1 MNLYAES
8 SAVLAWLLGEPGSDA
23 LREQL
28 AAAEIVLAS
37 DLTLVECERVLIRAR
52 TRGRI
57 SEAAMADRH
66 GRLVRVAEHWAV
78 LALGDEIVHRA
89 RQPFPLEPIRTLD
102 ALHLAAAL
110 HARSLVPET
119 RLLSL
124 DDRVR
129 NCASELGFELLP
141 A

>member
-1 MNLYAES
+1 
-8 SAVLAWLLGEPGSDA
+8 
-23 LREQL
+23 
-28 AAAEIVLAS
+28 
-37 DLTLVECERVLIRAR
+37 
-52 TRGRI
+52 
-57 SEAAMADRH
+57 MADRH

-78 LALGDEIVHRA
+78 LALGDEIVRRA

-110 HARSLVPET
+110 QARSLVPET